1 MASETDFMAARSI
14 RRTFLLWVCWAL
26 AAGTA
31 PAQSEQSLAY
41 GRAEQRFHNI
51 GSVAEAVKKVK
62 EGNFTGVHVEEI
74 VHARAVEA
82 IPALRAQFGRTI
94 EPSHSRDIDP
104 GNKAEI
110 ASALVR
116 LGDKDATYWDFLVNG
131 ATAALDSAPPFP
143 RESDPQGRL
152 LDDHFSPAFLQ
163 WAKGQGL
170 SLSDASQKAMYEL
183 PGKLVFLGETGDPR
197 GLPILRRAM
206 SSSDYVIQ
214 IMAAKGL
221 AKLQDRASVPLII
234 AACEKSAWAAPAIAE
249 ALVYV
254 DDPQAQIAAEKY
266 LPKKLL
272 ESLRETKNLPGN
284 DAFFH

>member
-1 MASETDFMAARSI
+1 MAFETNFTGCRSI
-14 RRTFLLWVCWAL
+14 RRTLYLCVCWAL
-26 AAGTA
+26 AAGA
-31 PAQSEQSLAY
+31 ALAQSEQSAAY
-41 GRAEQRFHNI
+41 RRAEQRFQNV
-51 GSVAEAVKKVK
+51 GSVADAVKKVK
-62 EGNFTGVHVEEI
+62 EGNFSGVHVEEI
-74 VHARAVEA
+74 VYAGAVEA
-82 IPALRAQFGRTI
+82 VPALKAQFGRAI
-94 EPSHSRDIDP
+94 EPNHSGDIDP

-116 LGDKDATYWDFLVNG
+116 LGDKDALYWDFLMNG
-131 ATAALDSAPPFP
+131 ATAALESGAPFP
-143 RESDPQGRL
+143 REIGPQGKV

-170 SLSDASQKAMYEL
+170 SPSDASQKAMYEL

-206 SSSDYVIQ
+206 SSSDYMIQ
-214 IMAAKGL
+214 VMAAKGL
-221 AKLQDRASVPLII
+221 AKLQDRASIPLII

-249 ALVYV
+249 ALVYF

-266 LPKKLL
+266 LPENLL
-272 ESLRETKNLPGN
+272 ESLRETKNVPGN

>member
-1 MASETDFMAARSI
+1 MCI
-14 RRTFLLWVCWAL
+14 RDR
-26 AAGTA
+26 
-31 PAQSEQSLAY
+31 
-41 GRAEQRFHNI
+41 
-51 GSVAEAVKKVK
+51 
-62 EGNFTGVHVEEI
+62 
-74 VHARAVEA
+74 
-82 IPALRAQFGRTI
+82 
-94 EPSHSRDIDP
+94 
-104 GNKAEI
+104 
-110 ASALVR
+110 
-116 LGDKDATYWDFLVNG
+116 
-131 ATAALDSAPPFP
+131 
-143 RESDPQGRL
+143 GRL